1 MGTTSF
7 ASSLIENVILPPN
20 LVEISGW
27 SFTICTNL
35 CNITI
40 PKFVSKISEAAFVDC
55 LKLSLFISES
65 PNFVVFNGVLY
76 DQYFT
81 TLYGAPCNY
90 NFTDLVPTVKYISDA
105 RGFSSCSFEEFI
117 LKNKIEKAG
126 SFLFRSCYNL
136 KRVDLS
142 CGIFKRI
149 EYTAFSWCY
158 NLVEL
163 KLPNTVETFSYVLFS
178 GTRKLTSLTLPTNLK
193 TIHARA
199 FENSFITDIKYCGF
213 YDVPYVLPAGMNV
226 HVTHL
231 YSGGQTFAGI
241 SISDNNFIC
250 ENDFCP
256 NSFLLLPIIKTN
268 QCNYQFYTFPF
279 SLYFIS
285 LIQITI
291 T

>member
-1 MGTTSF
+1 MKKLEVF
-7 ASSLIENVILPPN
+7 
-20 LVEISGW
+20 
-27 SFTICTNL
+27 C
-35 CNITI
+35 
-40 PKFVSKISEAAFVDC
+40 SE
-55 LKLSLFISES
+55 
-65 PNFVVFNGVLY
+65 
-76 DQYFT
+76 
-81 TLYGAPCNY
+81 
-90 NFTDLVPTVKYISDA
+90 
-105 RGFSSCSFEEFI
+105 
-117 LKNKIEKAG
+117 
-126 SFLFRSCYNL
+126 
-136 KRVDLS
+136 VDLS